1 MPQII
6 KRNNIF
12 INSETDIPVK
22 YREAVIRSLD
32 SEREQNHDFSITPGK
47 IGQTVFSEIQLR
59 DAFSDEKALYFGHGT
74 PGGST
79 VVNSIFQ
86 SGLKVKNPKESMGY
100 DSHLRSLTSTAIQLG
115 SGHKDLFDSVSDTLN
130 RWPHK
135 SSENIIILSFPIKY
149 AFTNLE
155 IKSSEDAYEQFYIGN
170 EDIGYM
176 LRPEFVR
183 GAYNSVD
190 HSFSFNENFYGNL
203 SDEKKRELFDELK
216 DSYIEAYAKNVR
228 IAPEKSKRE
237 IPLEGS
243 ELDRLSVE
251 WYATQLSGLREYNK
265 ELSAIND
272 EEERPVEGQE
282 DSNFIEL
289 DNEKWS

>member
-1 MPQII
+1 M
-6 KRNNIF
+6 
-12 INSETDIPVK
+12 
-22 YREAVIRSLD
+22 
-32 SEREQNHDFSITPGK
+32 
-47 IGQTVFSEIQLR
+47 
-59 DAFSDEKALYFGHGT
+59 
-74 PGGST
+74 
-79 VVNSIFQ
+79 
-86 SGLKVKNPKESMGY
+86 
-100 DSHLRSLTSTAIQLG
+100 
-115 SGHKDLFDSVSDTLN
+115 
-130 RWPHK
+130 
-135 SSENIIILSFPIKY
+135 
-149 AFTNLE
+149 
-155 IKSSEDAYEQFYIGN
+155 
-170 EDIGYM
+170 
-176 LRPEFVR
+176 
-183 GAYNSVD
+183 
-190 HSFSFNENFYGNL
+190 
-203 SDEKKRELFDELK
+203 FDELK